1 MIIITIIVNNISPN
15 NSTMVFACLDRNGRR
30 STSLATF
37 PVAPSPSCW
46 ATSSTLGRLA
56 VWATRRVERMS
67 PHNPMASP
75 PLAFTSLCSPS
86 NYQRCWLVL
95 RSTNLPTP
103 WMRLKCNMRRTV
115 QRNMRGRSRWHAT
128 SSWGFVSNFDAMFF
142 SPCILYERVAT
153 IL

>member
-142 SPCILYERVAT
+142 SPMHPL
-153 IL
+153 